1 MLETLVL
8 RNIMCPI
15 AIPPTAFPMA
25 DFAEKLD
32 LGEVEQQVQIPEF
45 ALWEYADL
53 RLQVLPDRLQ
63 LGFREQ
69 ASQDLVRQASE
80 EFIRIVQADFKVSV
94 FGFNANLR
102 LDLEADDYDPTE
114 RIFDA
119 DALVKKLGGSN
130 PRGGVW
136 LVYDDED
143 TSRWWIEL
151 VPRPNKDRRW
161 LFSVNRHYAQLP
173 EDTETQQHILDWFQD
188 AKTRL
193 SDQCGLLMEGS

>member
-1 MLETLVL
+1 
-8 RNIMCPI
+8 
-15 AIPPTAFPMA
+15 MA
-25 DFAEKLD
+25 DFAKKLD

-102 LDLEADDYDPTE
+102 LDLEADDHDPTE

-136 LVYDDED
+136 LVYNDED

-151 VPRPNKDRRW
+151 VPQPNKDRSW
-161 LFSVNRHYAQLP
+161 LFSVNRHYAQFP
-173 EDTETQQHILDWFQD
+173 EDTETQQHILEWFQD

-193 SDQCGLLMEGS
+193 SDQCRSLMEGS